1 MTKESVAM
9 TRRGFLLVCCVLL
22 SATSLLAQ
30 SRGAKADPITGT
42 WTGELNPSG
51 APRPVAV
58 TMELKF
64 DGKSA
69 VTGTFT
75 GLPNPGDVKAG
86 TFNPK
91 TGALKLELGKKGD
104 PEVRLVLEGTVVKG
118 AATGRLSGEAGPGEF
133 KMTKK
138 M

>member
-1 MTKESVAM
+1 M
-9 TRRGFLLVCCVLL
+9 TRRWFLVVCCVLL
-22 SATSLLAQ
+22 TAAPAISQ

-51 APRPVAV
+51 APRAVAV

-86 TFNPK
+86 AFNSK
-91 TGALKLELGKKGD
+91 TGALKLELGKQGD
-104 PEVRLVLEGTVVKG
+104 SEVRIVLEGHVVQDV
-118 AATGRLSGEAGPGEF
+118 ATGRISGEAGIGEF
-133 KMTKK
+133 RIAKKTKTVK
-138 M
+138 

>member
-1 MTKESVAM
+1 M
-9 TRRGFLLVCCVLL
+9 TRRWFLVVCCVLL
-22 SATSLLAQ
+22 TAAPALAQ

-51 APRPVAV
+51 APRPVTV
-58 TMELKF
+58 TMALKF
-64 DGKSA
+64 DGKST

-133 KMTKK
+133 KIAKK